1 MGAEQSSSR
10 NGESGQDTGTIKR
23 DYYEVLEIE
32 RQATDDEYLPCA
44 SPTTT
49 PPSLTFAQD

>member
-10 NGESGQDTGTIKR
+10 NGDGGQDNGPVKR

-32 RQATDDEYLPCA
+32 RQATDDEYLPLR
-44 SPTTT
+44 SP
-49 PPSLTFAQD
+49 